1 VLILLEG
8 FSILHPQHLKNIK
21 KLNQLKMR
29 RLFKK
34 GERVRSKIDG
44 KVMEVLKYIK
54 SNWIQV
60 KSFDLESKE
69 VRTAKI
75 KEDKLSKA
83 A

>member
-1 VLILLEG
+1 MHLECN
-8 FSILHPQHLKNIK
+8 SAITI
-21 KLNQLKMR
+21 MR
-29 RLFKK
+29 RLFRK

-54 SNWIQV
+54 NNFVEV
-60 KSFDLESKE
+60 KWFDQEAKE
-69 VRTAKI
+69 VRTNTV

>member
-1 VLILLEG
+1 MR
-8 FSILHPQHLKNIK
+8 
-21 KLNQLKMR
+21 MR
-29 RLFKK
+29 RLFKR

-54 SNWIQV
+54 QNV
-60 KSFDLESKE
+60 VEVMTFDLESKE
-69 VRTAKI
+69 VRKKQM

>member
-1 VLILLEG
+1 
-8 FSILHPQHLKNIK
+8 
-21 KLNQLKMR
+21 MR

-34 GERVRSKIDG
+34 GERVRNKVDG

-69 VRTAKI
+69 VRTEKI

>member
-1 VLILLEG
+1 
-8 FSILHPQHLKNIK
+8 
-21 KLNQLKMR
+21 MR

-34 GERVRSKIDG
+34 GERVRNKVDG

-69 VRTAKI
+69 VRTATI

>member
-1 VLILLEG
+1 
-8 FSILHPQHLKNIK
+8 
-21 KLNQLKMR
+21 MR
-29 RLFKK
+29 RLFRK

-54 SNWIQV
+54 NNFVEVQW
-60 KSFDLESKE
+60 FDLEAKE
-69 VRTAKI
+69 VRSNTV